1 MLVGV
6 RVPHRKMPTVVL
18 RTVALSA
25 LMAASLA
32 TLVACSR
39 LGSKPA
45 EIVAPP
51 PQPVTVADIQKMAK
65 DPAAKAILVNV
76 WASWC
81 MPCRDELPALVM
93 LQHQLSAKGLKLI
106 LVSADF
112 DVPMEKLTTFLGSQG
127 VDFPTFLKVE
137 KDQDFMKALS
147 PDWAGAIPATFLYT
161 NDGELFDFWEGKA
174 TAEVFASKVR
184 EAMAASEQL
193 AASGAVPAAPV
204 PATTAGSP

>member
-1 MLVGV
+1 MAVGV
-6 RVPHRKMPTVVL
+6 PVPRRRMSTVGL
-18 RTVALSA
+18 RTVALSM
-25 LMAASLA
+25 LMAVGLL
-32 TLVACSR
+32 TIPACSFLR
-39 LGSKPA
+39 PKPK

-51 PQPVTVADIQKMAK
+51 LQPVTVADIQKMSK

-147 PDWAGAIPATFLYT
+147 SDWAGAIPATFLYT
-161 NDGELFDFWEGKA
+161 NDGELYDFWEGKA

-193 AASGAVPAAPV
+193 AAAATQGTP
-204 PATTAGSP
+204 